1 MAVTAAEPRAAM
13 QRRILYGANV
23 ALNIV
28 LAVIVLAL
36 AVWAADQ
43 IGGRWD
49 LSSSR
54 SNSLSPRTVKLL
66 ESLDTDI
73 RITALYTT
81 ALKEVRKYADKHK
94 QVVEDLLDLYETAG
108 GGHVTVE
115 SIDPA
120 RNTQVVKALIERL
133 AAKPEYRNE
142 AEPHREALEG
152 FEDLVQRIQ
161 ALSQSEVTQLEEFAK
176 SDPKLNR
183 QRELAI
189 IARNFRTLAD
199 ESQTILEEYAELMGG
214 DLPRYGQAV
223 QRARD
228 YLTRVQQA
236 LKAAGDWLS
245 QQGTQLEGIPPQA
258 RQFFAEAPQRYEA
271 LLRQV
276 QQKLEQ
282 TKDLKRVKLEELYD
296 SRRRG
301 QTIVVETPEKA
312 EVLSYEDVW
321 PFRPADAPPAADGDP
336 RQFAGEQAI
345 SSAILKLTQ
354 KQRTAVV
361 FVRYGG
367 SSLLKPDMT
376 NFNPMQP
383 PPRPPYARMAEI
395 LEKQNFLTAEWDLQK
410 QDDPPT
416 VEGAARYVYLVFPPR
431 QPPRPNPMQPS
442 PTPPISDEKKQKI
455 YDAVNQSGMAIF
467 LAPWEPANSFIP
479 MARAYDFA
487 EYLKSD
493 WGVEVK
499 YTHLVL
505 EFAANPD
512 REGLWVPTN
521 RPPTLVTTRVFELT
535 DHPISRPLRSLPAG
549 FVNAAPLL
557 KVPDDKLPEGVTIEP
572 VAEAKDSENIWAVS
586 DISRIQQDLE
596 KNFGTR
602 PYPDDLRPP
611 FSLALAVQRGE
622 KQRLVVFGS
631 ERFFSDDV
639 LNLSDLLLTGGGLV
653 AAQRFPANSE
663 LLLNAIYWVTNDA
676 DRIAVGPRSGDVPR
690 LEKLEEGPVLKFW
703 RVFLVGIWPGLAL
716 AAGVV
721 VALVRRR

>member
-1 MAVTAAEPRAAM
+1 MAVAAAEPRAAM

-28 LAVIVLAL
+28 LAVIALAL
-36 AVWAADQ
+36 AIWGAGE

-54 SNSLSPRTVKLL
+54 ANSLSERTVKLL
-66 ESLDTDI
+66 RSLDTDV

-94 QVVEDLLDLYETAG
+94 QAVEDLLDLYETAG

-120 RNTQVVKALIERL
+120 KNTQAVRELIERL
-133 AAKPEYRNE
+133 SEKPEYKDE
-142 AEPHREALEG
+142 AEPHRKALEG
-152 FEDLVQRIQ
+152 IEDLVQRIQ
-161 ALSQSEVTQLEEFAK
+161 SLAQSEVDQLEQFAK

-199 ESQTILEEYAELMGG
+199 ESQGLLEEYADLMGG

-223 QRARD
+223 QRVRD

-236 LKAAGDWLS
+236 LTSARDWLS
-245 QQGTQLEGIPPQA
+245 QKGTQLEGIPPQA
-258 RQFFAEAPQRYEA
+258 QQFFSEAPQRYEA

-282 TKDLKRVKLEELYD
+282 MKDLKRVKLEELYD
-296 SRRRG
+296 QLRRG

-312 EVLSYEDVW
+312 VVLSYEDVW
-321 PFRPADAPPAADGDP
+321 PFRPTDAPPAADGDP
-336 RQFAGEQAI
+336 RQFAGEAAI
-345 SSAILKLTQ
+345 SSAILKLVQ

-367 SSLLKPDMT
+367 NPLLKPDMT
-376 NFNPMQP
+376 RFNPMQP
-383 PPRPPYARMAEI
+383 PPKPPYARMAEL
-395 LEKQNFLTAEWDLQK
+395 LEKQNFLTAEWDVQK

-431 QPPRPNPMQPS
+431 QPPRPNPMQPA

-455 YDAVNQSGMAIF
+455 YDAVNKSGMAIF

-493 WGVEVK
+493 WGVDVK
-499 YTHLVL
+499 YTHLAL
-505 EFAANPD
+505 EFAPNPD
-512 REGLWVPTN
+512 REGLWVPSN
-521 RPPTLVTTRVFELT
+521 RPPTLVTTRVFQFT
-535 DHPISRPLRSLPAG
+535 DHPIGRPLRSLPAG
-549 FVNAAPLL
+549 LVNVAPLL
-557 KVPDDKLPEGVTIEP
+557 KVADDKMPEGVTVEP
-572 VAEAKDSENIWAVS
+572 VAETRETENVWAVS

-602 PYPDDLRPP
+602 PRPEDLRPP
-611 FSLALAVQRGE
+611 FALAMAVQRGE
-622 KQRLVVFGS
+622 HQRLVVFGS

-663 LLLNAIYWVTNDA
+663 LVLNAIYWVTNDA

-690 LEKLEEGPVLKFW
+690 LERLEEGPVLKFW

-716 AAGVV
+716 LAGVG
-721 VALVRRR
+721 VALLRRR

>member
-1 MAVTAAEPRAAM
+1 MAVAAAEPRAAM

-28 LAVIVLAL
+28 LAVIALAL
-36 AVWAADQ
+36 AVWGAGQ

-54 SNSLSPRTVKLL
+54 ANSLSERTTRLL
-66 ESLDTDI
+66 GSLDTDI

-81 ALKEVRKYADKHK
+81 ALKEVRKFADKHK

-120 RNTQVVKALIERL
+120 RNAQAVKELIERL
-133 AAKPEYRNE
+133 ADKPEYKDE
-142 AEPHREALEG
+142 AEPHRKALEG

-161 ALSQSEVTQLEEFAK
+161 ATVQSEVAQLEEFAK
-176 SDPKLNR
+176 NDPKLNR
-183 QRELAI
+183 QREVAI

-199 ESQTILEEYAELMGG
+199 ESQALLEEYAELMGG

-236 LKAAGDWLS
+236 LKSASEWLS
-245 QQGTQLEGIPPQA
+245 SKGTALPDLPPDAQ
-258 RQFFAEAPQRYEA
+258 QFFAEAPQRYEA

-276 QQKLEQ
+276 EQKLEQ
-282 TKDLKRVKLEELYD
+282 LKDLKRVKLEELYD
-296 SRRRG
+296 QLRRG

-336 RQFAGEQAI
+336 RQFAGEQAV
-345 SSAILKLTQ
+345 SSAILKLVQ

-367 SSLLKPDMT
+367 SSLLEPDMT

-416 VEGAARYVYLVFPPR
+416 VEGAARYVYVVFPPR
-431 QPPRPNPMQPS
+431 QPPRPNPMQPA
-442 PTPPISDEKKQKI
+442 PTPPISEDKKQKI
-455 YDAVNQSGMAIF
+455 YDAVGKSGMAIF

-487 EYLKSD
+487 DYLKSD

-499 YTHLVL
+499 YTLLVL
-505 EFAANPD
+505 EFTPNPD
-512 REGLWVPTN
+512 REGLWVPSN
-521 RPPTLVTTRVFELT
+521 RPPTVVTTRVFRFT
-535 DHPISRPLRSLPAG
+535 DHPIARPLRSLPAG
-549 FVNAAPLL
+549 LFNVAPLL
-557 KVPDDKLPEGVTIEP
+557 TVADDKMPEGVTVEP
-572 VAEAKDSENIWAVS
+572 VAETRDTENIWAVS

-596 KNFGTR
+596 KNFGTKPR
-602 PYPDDLRPP
+602 PEDLRPP
-611 FSLALAVQRGE
+611 FALALAVQRGE
-622 KQRLVVFGS
+622 HQRLVVFGS

-653 AAQRFPANSE
+653 AAQRYPANSE

-690 LEKLEEGPVLKFW
+690 LEDLEEGPVLKFW

-716 AAGVV
+716 LAGIG
-721 VALVRRR
+721 VALLRRR